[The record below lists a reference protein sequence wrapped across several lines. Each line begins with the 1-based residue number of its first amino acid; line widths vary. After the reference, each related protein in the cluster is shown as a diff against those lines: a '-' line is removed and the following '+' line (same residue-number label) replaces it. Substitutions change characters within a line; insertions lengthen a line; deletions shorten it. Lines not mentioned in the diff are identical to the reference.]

1 MRRPRSAGC
10 LPVAAVAVALLLVVA
25 AHAFAAPPPADV
37 RDFRS
42 RAVEARAAVRGVE
55 RGGVGVGEARSVASR
70 VQTLLPGTET
80 LRTPTGEVNVDNS
93 VVQSLA
99 IHLAAAHTA
108 DARREAAVAVERQ
121 LTSIIKAS
129 TPATGPA
136 RTDPA
141 LLRRLLAEGRGD
153 RLDLG
158 QRLGELVASLL
169 DWIGRAVE
177 RSGAARP
184 LSTAWRLGFWVAV
197 LALAA
202 VLGVTAWRLVVR
214 LRQSI
219 VASEARR
226 PRSGDIGAVVA
237 AAEGLPP
244 DALAYADDLAASGR
258 FREAVRALF
267 GGAARYLVERGV
279 VAQTRTRT
287 DGELLA
293 EVAPA
298 QFVHRPLSVLT
309 GVFERAWYGHAD
321 PGADGFADA
330 RVRYAEV
337 VRAADARRG
346 EAS

>member
-1 MRRPRSAGC
+1 VRRPSSAGC
-10 LPVAAVAVALLLVVA
+10 LPVAALAVALLLAVA
-25 AHAFAAPPPADV
+25 AHAFAAPPVRDV
-37 RDFRS
+37 GDFRS
-42 RAVEARAAVRGVE
+42 RATEARAAVRAAE

-70 VQTLLPGTET
+70 VQALLPGTET
-80 LRTPTGEVNVDNS
+80 LRTPNGEVNVDDS

-121 LTSIIKAS
+121 LTSIIEAS
-129 TPATGPA
+129 TPTVGST

-141 LLRRLLAEGRGD
+141 LLRRMLAEGRGD

-158 QRLGELVASLL
+158 QRLGELVAGIL
-169 DWIGRAVE
+169 DWLGRAVE
-177 RSGAARP
+177 HSGAARP
-184 LSTAWRLGFWVAV
+184 LSTAWRLAFWVAV
-197 LALAA
+197 IALAG
-202 VLGVTAWRLVVR
+202 VLGVTAWRVVVR
-214 LRQSI
+214 LRQSL
-219 VASEARR
+219 VAPDARR
-226 PRSGDIGAVVA
+226 TGSGDIGAVVA

-293 EVAPA
+293 EVVPAP
-298 QFVHRPLSVLT
+298 FVHRPLSVLT

-330 RVRYAEV
+330 CVRYAEV